1 MLTRAGSLRDD
12 DAADYPRRVDLQRDS
27 AAWMLAAIA
36 ALAAVA
42 AASWRAAEEH
52 RGLDAAD
59 FRSVILIA
67 VAVWV
72 AARILQRASA
82 HT

>member
-1 MLTRAGSLRDD
+1 
-12 DAADYPRRVDLQRDS
+12 VDLQRDS
-27 AAWMLAAIA
+27 GAWALAAVA
-36 ALAAVA
+36 ALATVA

-52 RGLDAAD
+52 RGLDGAD

-72 AARILQRASA
+72 AVRVLQRATA
-82 HT
+82 RT